1 MLIPHLLLYIIYI
14 FHHQDDIEVVM
25 ENQEKM
31 KEQVTQLRQ
40 RMKSMHQQNLRME
53 SMLSQ
58 LMKAQ
63 GVEFNE
69 EDANEEDMALVNVN
83 A

>member
-14 FHHQDDIEVVM
+14 FPHQDDIEVVM

-31 KEQVTQLRQ
+31 QEQVTQLRQ